1 MKVPILSE
9 LKSRGESPEYLFWI
23 GCAGSFDDRSKKVTK
38 AFIKILNKA
47 NISYAILGKEESC
60 TGDPAKRSGN
70 EFLFQ
75 MKAISNIEILNS
87 YDIKNVITTCPHCFN
102 TIKNE
107 YPEIYDSFSEE
118 DKDFLE
124 KCGEKGRKSEGS
136 KRYLVCIIECILRMQ
151 GNLIQNDLIFVKYY

>member
-9 LKSRGESPEYLFWI
+9 LKLRGENPEYLFWI

-38 AFIKILNKA
+38 AFVKILNKA

-87 YDIKNVITTCPHCFN
+87 YDVKKNNYNMPPLF
-102 TIKNE
+102 
-107 YPEIYDSFSEE
+107 
-118 DKDFLE
+118 
-124 KCGEKGRKSEGS
+124 
-136 KRYLVCIIECILRMQ
+136 
-151 GNLIQNDLIFVKYY
+151 